1 MEFIDMK
8 KIMND
13 IKTEYGKQLKE
24 ARLALGLSPEQVAV
38 ELGVTASTINHNES
52 GRSFTKGL
60 QEFYELKLKENNI
73 TVEKTNNKFF
83 I

>member
-8 KIMND
+8 KIMNE

-38 ELGVTASTINHNES
+38 ELGITSTTVYNNES
-52 GRSFTKGL
+52 GHSFTKGL

-73 TVEKTNNKFF
+73 TVDKTNNEYF